1 MELSRKYKALLLR
14 SKVHFVMLHELN
26 KNVKVASDIELVLIH
41 DKVSAELRRRG
52 IIDEEK

>member
-26 KNVKVASDIELVLIH
+26 KKVKVASDIELVLIH
-41 DKVSAELRRRG
+41 DKVSAELTRRG
-52 IIDEEK
+52 ILNEEK